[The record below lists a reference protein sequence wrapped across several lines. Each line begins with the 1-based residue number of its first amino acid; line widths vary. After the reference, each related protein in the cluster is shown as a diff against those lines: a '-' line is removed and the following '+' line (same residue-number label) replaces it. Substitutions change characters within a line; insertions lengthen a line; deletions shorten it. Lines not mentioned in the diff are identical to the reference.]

1 MAFEIFSITKII
13 REMKN
18 KIRIIAAVFF
28 VALTLQVSAQNT
40 SKSLDVYP
48 NPAST
53 WVTIDYESN
62 SSYSISIQNLL
73 GSELYKAEN
82 NSFQSKTI
90 VDIAELNLQSGM
102 YLVKIIENGVTIKRE
117 RLIIKR
123 I

>member
-40 SKSLDVYP
+40 SKSFDVYP

-53 WVTIDYESN
+53 WVTIDYETN

>member
-1 MAFEIFSITKII
+1 MAFEIFSIIKII

-18 KIRIIAAVFF
+18 KIRIIAALFF
-28 VALTLQVSAQNT
+28 VAFTLQVSAQNT
-40 SKSLDVYP
+40 SQSFDVYP

-53 WVTIDYESN
+53 WVTIDYESS

-73 GSELYKAEN
+73 GTELYKAVN

-90 VDIAELNLQSGM
+90 VSVADINLQSGM
-102 YLVKIIENGVTIKRE
+102 YLIKIIENGVTIKRE
-117 RLIIKR
+117 RLIIRR

>member
-18 KIRIIAAVFF
+18 KIKIIAAVFF

-40 SKSLDVYP
+40 SKSFDVYP